1 MNNDYAHLISIIVP
15 AYNVSTTI
23 ERTLNTLTAQTY
35 SPFEIIVVNDASTDN
50 TEQVARDFLSRSD
63 SDFRIIAHTVN
74 KGVSAARNTGLK
86 AAHGRYVWFIDAD
99 DIADKN
105 FLALLHEKAEKE
117 NADVVLGSYRIYFE
131 REDYYRIRCIKLKR
145 EFSSAR
151 DYFPAWLLRKI
162 PSNIWC
168 CLFRRDF
175 ITDNMLS
182 FPEGCHSGE
191 DEEFLVKA
199 LIASRRTC
207 FVKKPLYVQIDH
219 ERPEDM
225 FKPQREEWSI
235 EEGSPK
241 PQFRTVSVTNINRAF
256 LSAKMASVIA
266 DTWLKSLRLR
276 RQAHMGQSRSLQK
289 FAFTSLLPPPSCSAK
304 SNHEAQSRTPA
315 NLDGDITDS
324 SSRRA
329 ASKILTNSRFSIFL
343 LLQGRLRLVPL
354 RSTRISPVP

>member
-145 EFSSAR
+145 ELSSAR

-175 ITDNMLS
+175 ITENMLS

-199 LIASRRTC
+199 LVASRSTC
-207 FVKKPLYVQIDH
+207 FVREPLYVQIDH
-219 ERPEDM
+219 DRPEGM
-225 FKPQREEWSI
+225 FKPKREDWSV

-241 PQFRTVSVTNINRAF
+241 PQFRAVRYILRHSSDKRERSYAVSLYLSWAIVRQFKICARKKDKAGYEKCLRMLKHRKIREILLSTAKFF
-256 LSAKMASVIA
+256 LRQPETPFKALMLLYFPKLYYVI
-266 DTWLKSLRLR
+266 KS
-276 RQAHMGQSRSLQK
+276 
-289 FAFTSLLPPPSCSAK
+289 
-304 SNHEAQSRTPA
+304 
-315 NLDGDITDS
+315 I
-324 SSRRA
+324 
-329 ASKILTNSRFSIFL
+329 I
-343 LLQGRLRLVPL
+343 
-354 RSTRISPVP
+354 